1 METIKNLID
10 EIKEVKFNSFNYYSF
25 IISDLFE
32 EIENQIIINTF
43 LNNLSSSDK
52 VEEDEIITNM
62 EVEEDEIITNMD
74 ASRAGIGNE
83 VANFEEP
90 VEYAYQWGTN
100 ELYKI
105 IGNLNETHFKIEKY
119 HKLQY
124 DKHPDKHGY
133 TMSFSKEPLKNP
145 FGEDDEINKYF
156 IKLFDVVLI
165 KSFDFNKKI
174 SIYFDDDKTLKYEL
188 I

>member
-10 EIKEVKFNSFNYYSF
+10 ELKEVKFNSFDYYSF

-62 EVEEDEIITNMD
+62 EVEEDETITNMD

-90 VEYAYQWGTN
+90 VEYAYQWGTS
-100 ELYKI
+100 EIYKI
-105 IGNLNETHFKIEKY
+105 VGPLNETHF
-119 HKLQY
+119 
-124 DKHPDKHGY
+124 
-133 TMSFSKEPLKNP
+133 
-145 FGEDDEINKYF
+145 
-156 IKLFDVVLI
+156 
-165 KSFDFNKKI
+165 
-174 SIYFDDDKTLKYEL
+174 
-188 I
+188 